1 MESDR
6 ISTSWDAPLGAL
18 LLEQGL
24 IGESEIQGALA
35 DQKQTGEPL
44 GQILLGQGLLSRPL
58 LDRILA
64 RQAGVVLEA
73 ESGFGSGL
81 RGLIERRHLE
91 RVGAQVGDLDAEA
104 RVNEVPDERQIGNR
118 RANGDRRKHGR
129 RAGDARA
136 TAWTADRQW

>member
-6 ISTSWDAPLGAL
+6 TSTSCDAPLGSL
-18 LLEQGL
+18 LLEQGVV
-24 IGESEIQGALA
+24 GEPEIQRALA
-35 DQKQTGEPL
+35 DQKRTGEPL
-44 GQILLGQGLLSRPL
+44 GQILLGRGLLSRPL

-64 RQAGVVLEA
+64 HQAGVVLEA

-91 RVGAQVGDLDAEA
+91 RVGVQVGDLDAETRA
-104 RVNEVPDERQIGNR
+104 SDAPDDRQIGNR
-118 RANGDRRKHGR
+118 RANGDRRRRGR

-136 TAWTADRQW
+136 TGWTAVG